1 MIFFL
6 VIISSAEVHSV
17 AGCKVLEILGRV
29 NKTCVTIQI
38 EIQIGIG
45 IGIEK
50 ATALG
55 HKELDVFRLSMGYG
69 FASWTA

>member
-17 AGCKVLEILGRV
+17 AGYKVLEILGRV

-38 EIQIGIG
+38 EIQIG